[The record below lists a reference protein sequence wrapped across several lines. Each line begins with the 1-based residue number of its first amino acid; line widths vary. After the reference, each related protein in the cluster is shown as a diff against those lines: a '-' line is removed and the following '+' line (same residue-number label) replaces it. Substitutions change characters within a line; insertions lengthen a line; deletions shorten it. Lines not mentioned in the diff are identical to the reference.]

1 MPMLKFLRRIREK
14 RGLYDLRKEV
24 EKWVEKNI
32 GPEYVQ
38 EALDKYDKIN
48 RGIPIGGYAET
59 VVYLDMIERIKKDY
73 RQGSR

>member
-1 MPMLKFLRRIREK
+1 MIKFLRRFREK

-48 RGIPIGGYAET
+48 QGVPIGGYAET

-73 RQGSR
+73 RQGDR